1 MELTEIA
8 RVFFALIAV
17 LGLIG
22 LVALAARKAG
32 LISASGG
39 LVRKRRLAI
48 VETLA
53 IDARRRVAIIKCDDK
68 EHLVVLGANSET
80 VLESGLESA
89 TVEASHAPAPEN
101 PFPTLKDFAKSL
113 RPKRDAA

>member
-1 MELTEIA
+1 MELAEIA

-22 LVALAARKAG
+22 LAALAARKAG

-39 LVRKRRLAI
+39 VVRKRRLAI
-48 VETLA
+48 IETLA

-80 VLESGLESA
+80 LVESDLD
-89 TVEASHAPAPEN
+89 APAIEPAAAN
-101 PFPTLKDFAKSL
+101 PFPSLRDFAKNL
-113 RPKRDAA
+113 RVKKDAA